1 MRAGWA
7 SRRRAGCSAGT
18 LRWRG
23 VPRYAAGTTG
33 QVATWS
39 GAGSLVLRAPRRGAP
54 AHRGRARRRA
64 MRVVARPTASVA
76 KTAARLRG
84 KHPITRGLAARIFPG
99 VSRRAARYEIALGR
113 AGLTVVPAVAGLVL
127 ASVLA

>member
-1 MRAGWA
+1 MGAWGPQ
-7 SRRRAGCSAGT
+7 GGG
-18 LRWRG
+18 RG
-23 VPRYAAGTTG
+23 AAGTACDGAAARATG
-33 QVATWS
+33 RGTTVRVATRS
-39 GAGSLVLRAPRRGAP
+39 GAGSLVPRAPRRGAP

-99 VSRRAARYEIALGR
+99 VSRRAARYEIAL
-113 AGLTVVPAVAGLVL
+113 
-127 ASVLA
+127 